1 MHFNQITANLTKQK
15 CLVIFGQNLKIPTIC
30 SSLGHS
36 AKHSSSVKKGVVTK
50 GEDFRSL
57 THCLNFCLS
66 PKLQI
71 AKHQYIKLIETFGLR
86 KMRVENIEIF

>member
-1 MHFNQITANLTKQK
+1 MTCHFWTK
-15 CLVIFGQNLKIPTIC
+15 FENSTIC

-36 AKHSSSVKKGVVTK
+36 ANHSTSVKKGVVTS

-57 THCLNFCLS
+57 THCLNFSLS
-66 PKLQI
+66 QELQI

-86 KMRVENIEIF
+86 KMRVENTGIF

>member
-1 MHFNQITANLTKQK
+1 MALAV
-15 CLVIFGQNLKIPTIC
+15 LIFSEGCDL
-30 SSLGHS
+30 
-36 AKHSSSVKKGVVTK
+36 K

-57 THCLNFCLS
+57 THCLNFSLS

-86 KMRVENIEIF
+86 KMRVEIFGFSRDCDRNLSSEKITSGMGL